1 MLFDK
6 ELKSETKFYNERFY
20 RLIGLYYDLVKEDY
34 VEYERNLCRFDVE
47 KELQSVIASRDA
59 SMSGAFKKMQT
70 INKFYL
76 QGGIDSNADYTGDA
90 KSIEQMQADIIAR
103 FDCNPQWP
111 ICLFDFTYKNKVPQY
126 FAFRTNEDLT
136 KVQIEDYFGGS
147 HQPPKKEESKMSQ
160 QSLMIERNRHI
171 CTCTK
176 EFSKAF
182 KKMFLL
188 NHPELFGQN

>member
-34 VEYERNLCRFDVE
+34 VDYERNLCRFDVE
-47 KELQSVIASRDA
+47 KELQSVIASRDVG
-59 SMSGAFKKMQT
+59 MSGAYKKMQT

-76 QGGIDSNADYTGDA
+76 QGGIDSNMDYTGDA
-90 KSIEQMQADIIAR
+90 KSVEQMQADIISR

-136 KVQIEDYFGGS
+136 KGQIEDYFGGS
-147 HQPPKKEESKMSQ
+147 PTP
-160 QSLMIERNRHI
+160 
-171 CTCTK
+171 
-176 EFSKAF
+176 
-182 KKMFLL
+182 
-188 NHPELFGQN
+188 